1 MDAQTQAKSQLKL
14 KIEPRGT
21 MRENTAM
28 NTNTNFDPSV
38 SAAEMLSILSSAK
51 RFGSHWLRHQVGQ
64 RLDGKPMDKDRANGV
79 GAEELELPL
88 NRVLQDL
95 CRAAIASNGVA
106 HREAFVSLQT
116 HVRNAFGCVDKCSTR
131 YSLKPKPIM
140 PTKAY
145 SAGEAMNVSEFNADV
160 ARGAYIGVLFKQ
172 LEDISDKTDT
182 SLVMLEG
189 STSAEEKTPED
200 AGEPL
205 PTLDAEEPRPIETR
219 EITVVSN
226 DVLLAEKTADALV
239 GLTDAIQRAERSE
252 QLNKALTK
260 KLRSF
265 RADQREL
272 AKLRAEQAKREAAA
286 AKRRQTR
293 KAKAKAKTA

>member
-1 MDAQTQAKSQLKL
+1 
-14 KIEPRGT
+14 
-21 MRENTAM
+21 M

-38 SAAEMLSILSSAK
+38 DAAEMLSILSNAK

-64 RLDGKPMDKDRANGV
+64 RLDGKPMDKDRANGISS
-79 GAEELELPL
+79 EELTLPL
-88 NRVLQDL
+88 NRVLAEV

-106 HREAFVSLQT
+106 HREAFTSLQT
-116 HVRNAFGCVDKCSTR
+116 HVRNAFACVDKCSTR
-131 YSLKPKPIM
+131 YSLKPKQIT

-145 SAGEAMNVSEFNADV
+145 SVGEAMNVSEFNADV
-160 ARGAYIGVLFKQ
+160 SRGAYIGILFKK

-205 PTLDAEEPRPIETR
+205 PTLDVEGPRLPETR
-219 EITVVSN
+219 EVNIVSH
-226 DVLLAEKTADALV
+226 DSALAEKTADALV

-252 QLNKALTK
+252 QLNKELTK

-272 AKLRAEQAKREAAA
+272 AKLRAEQAKREATA